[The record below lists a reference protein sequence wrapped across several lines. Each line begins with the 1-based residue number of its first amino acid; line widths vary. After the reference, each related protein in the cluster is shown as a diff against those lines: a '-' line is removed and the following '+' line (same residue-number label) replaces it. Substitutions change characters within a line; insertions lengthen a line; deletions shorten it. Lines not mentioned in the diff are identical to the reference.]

1 MPASTVT
8 FSLSQSETSSFSS
21 SLESTRPGMCA
32 SWPSSNK
39 SAGDRGDATH
49 LHGEASTS
57 VIVLRRDWSSQEHRT
72 RMKATRSKK
81 PSPRFQLSR
90 QPLKQRQHSRSS
102 RSERGRIPDPSTC
115 SGRAAIAVHRSWTS
129 PCSLAGLGTGC
140 DTWHAKDPQQNMLWG
155 QRLCQLA

>member
-1 MPASTVT
+1 M
-8 FSLSQSETSSFSS
+8 
-21 SLESTRPGMCA
+21 R
-32 SWPSSNK
+32 
-39 SAGDRGDATH
+39 DATH
-49 LHGEASTS
+49 LHGEAGTFLVPAALHSGELLLQVCFLGAASTS
-57 VIVLRRDWSSQEHRT
+57 VIVLRRDWSSQERRT
-72 RMKATRSKK
+72 ARMKATRSKK

-115 SGRAAIAVHRSWTS
+115 SGRAAIAAHRSWTS